1 MRAGL
6 GGLTLEP
13 SPVLAEI
20 KAIKSDAE
28 VRLMRKAAALTD
40 AAMAAI
46 RDTLADGKPHTERE
60 LAWLADRAMLAGGA
74 DRTAF
79 DSMVFKLTGSPA
91 SWNWPSCCF
100 HHLAH

>member
-1 MRAGL
+1 MCSSDL
-6 GGLTLEP
+6 
-13 SPVLAEI
+13 
-20 KAIKSDAE
+20 KSDAE

-60 LAWLADRAMLAGGA
+60 LALLADRAMLAGGA

-79 DSMVFKLTGSPA
+79 DSVRILMTHSSVMRVPMCLMAVLAMTRLLVVQALT
-91 SWNWPSCCF
+91 F
-100 HHLAH
+100 